1 MKNIKIILVLIIIS
15 AFTNCKKPTHTSEE
29 EQKIDLKPTATLE
42 YEIQSQLGE
51 GAFWNHQTQELFWV
65 DIEGKKLHI
74 YNPSS
79 KLNKT
84 LVMPSRIGTVVPKDQ
99 DNAVVALEDG
109 IYLVNTETSEI
120 TLFSDVESDKPYNRF
135 NDGKCDPKG
144 RFWVGSMSY
153 DTKTKSAALYML
165 NPTGTI
171 EKKQDSVT
179 ISNGIVWTKDKKI
192 MYYIDTPLKNIR
204 AFDYNN
210 ETGEISNERVAV
222 VIADSL
228 GFPDGMTID
237 ENDNLWVGLWN
248 GNGVGHFNP
257 KSGKLIQK
265 IQVPAQNVTSCAFG
279 GKNLDT
285 LFITTA
291 NLGMTEEN
299 IPLYPKAG
307 SVFKYVPGVKGVKS
321 SFFGNPFDEN

>member
-1 MKNIKIILVLIIIS
+1 MKSIKIISFLLIILV
-15 AFTNCKKPTHTSEE
+15 FTNCKKPFENSEE
-29 EQKIDLKPTATLE
+29 AKIKELKLQATLE
-42 YEIQSQLGE
+42 YETKAQLGE
-51 GAFWNHQTQELFWV
+51 GAFWNHVTQELFWV

-79 KLNKT
+79 KLNRT
-84 LVMPSRIGTVVPKDQ
+84 LEMPSRIGTVVPKDQ
-99 DNAVVALEDG
+99 NNAVVALEDG
-109 IYLVNTETSEI
+109 IYLVNTVNGE
-120 TLFSDVESDKPYNRF
+120 LKLLSDIESDKNYNRF

-144 RFWVGSMSY
+144 RFWVGTMNF
-153 DTKTKSAALYML
+153 DAITKSAALYMVDS
-165 NPTGTI
+165 NRTV
-171 EKKQDSVT
+171 EKKLDSVA
-179 ISNGIVWTKDKKI
+179 ISNGIVWTKDKKT

-210 ETGEISNERVAV
+210 ETGEISNERVAIA
-222 VIADSL
+222 IADSL

-248 GNGVGHFNP
+248 GYGVGYFNP

-265 IQVPAQNVTSCAFG
+265 IEVPAQNVTSCAFG

-285 LFITTA
+285 LYITTA
-291 NLGMTEEN
+291 SIGMSEEN

-307 SVFKYVPGVKGVKS
+307 SIFKYIPGVKGVKG
-321 SFFGNPFDEN
+321 SFFGSLVDEN